1 MSTYPSVAAFVVF
14 TSIQVHRFHIDI
26 SVKTSIDLTVALPAT
41 SPEAWILHGGVSLHL
56 GPDAVGLCT
65 EETFLGV
72 EPGDFP
78 VGNPRIRR
86 LQLALNLLPYR
97 LQKGKK
103 HPLNRL
109 FIKNDRNATKHM
121 NNNLGSAGNITNE
134 T

>member
-1 MSTYPSVAAFVVF
+1 LSTYPSEAKFFFHADSGAPIYRYIGWSNYRFNGGAA
-14 TSIQVHRFHIDI
+14 T
-26 SVKTSIDLTVALPAT
+26 A
-41 SPEAWILHGGVSLHL
+41 PEAWILHGGVSLHL

-65 EETFLGV
+65 EEAFLGV

-103 HPLNRL
+103 NARWKNWL
-109 FIKNDRNATKHM
+109 FIKNGRKKYEQ
-121 NNNLGSAGNITNE
+121 LF
-134 T
+134 